1 MGGKVTGAERGG
13 EGVGGT
19 RRDTPPRSAARV
31 NGDGTSTQET
41 VITIVS
47 AFPSTRKESFYC
59 LCGGVQSNV
68 IF

>member
-1 MGGKVTGAERGG
+1 M
-13 EGVGGT
+13 

-59 LCGGVQSNV
+59 LCECGSEQCNFLITHIIV
-68 IF
+68 ILQA